1 MEEEK
6 RENVS
11 YFKIF
16 LLGGIVGSALTFLLT
31 PYSGYELRKQASR
44 DIDGYLRKAKEKEQD
59 LIKKARTAADDMLL
73 KAEQLK
79 ALVDK
84 YAGGKYSGPA
94 EVIEKEI
101 KSLRAAVDAAVKSYR
116 ERGENAVE
124 IPGIEEIIDD
134 IFSDYEDESLPK
146 HEGMKRRGRNS

>member
-6 RENVS
+6 KENVS
-11 YFKIF
+11 NFKIF
-16 LLGGIVGSALTFLLT
+16 LLGGIVGSVMTFLLT

-44 DIDGYLRKAKEKEQD
+44 DIDNYLKKAKEKEQD
-59 LIKKARTAADDMLL
+59 IIRKAKAAADEMLL

-101 KSLRAAVDAAVKSYR
+101 KSLKAAVDAAVKSYR
-116 ERGENAVE
+116 GRDGNEGEV
-124 IPGIEEIIDD
+124 IETEEMVDN
-134 IFSDYEDESLPK
+134 IFSEYDDESLPK
-146 HEGMKRRGRNS
+146 HEGMKRRGRKS